1 MAQRDDVLALG
12 VELRQQYSGFVS
24 LRAAIGKKRFLQ
36 PPGSNLRQLLRQANL
51 RLVGIKRREM
61 LHLVG
66 LLIDRLRYFLVAM
79 PDAHREDAAEEIQE
93 LLAVGIVNILI
104 FGMIDDQR
112 FVVIGCHAREQIFFL
127 LLEDFVFVHTF
138 PHPLTFIPAL
148 TRGIFFIRRGF
159 QTTSVR
165 TTYRPPYCK

>member
-51 RLVGIKRREM
+51 RLVGVKRREM

-66 LLIDRLRYFLVAM
+66 LLIDGFGDFLVTM
-79 PDAHREDAAEEIQE
+79 SDAYRKNAAEKIQK
-93 LLAVGIVNILI
+93 LFTFCIVDILI
-104 FGMIDDQR
+104 FSVIDDQR
-112 FVVIGCHAREQIFFL
+112 FVVI
-127 LLEDFVFVHTF
+127 
-138 PHPLTFIPAL
+138 
-148 TRGIFFIRRGF
+148 
-159 QTTSVR
+159 
-165 TTYRPPYCK
+165 